1 MLSQRTIDIVKATAP
16 VLEEHGETLTQH
28 FYKRMFAHNPE
39 VAPFF
44 NPAHQRAGS
53 QQKALA
59 AAICAYAANIENLE
73 VLGGAVELIAQ
84 KHSSLRILPEHY
96 PIVGEN
102 LLASIREVLGPA
114 ATEQVITAWAEAYG
128 FLAEILIGRE
138 KQIYSTHERARNG
151 WVGFK
156 PFRVVRTV
164 PESEIITS
172 FYLQPAMA
180 AGCLSS
186 NLASTSPSAFR
197 TMRDD
202 NDAEL
207 QSFQSTW

>member
-1 MLSQRTIDIVKATAP
+1 M
-16 VLEEHGETLTQH
+16 
-28 FYKRMFAHNPE
+28 
-39 VAPFF
+39 
-44 NPAHQRAGS
+44 
-53 QQKALA
+53 
-59 AAICAYAANIENLE
+59 
-73 VLGGAVELIAQ
+73 
-84 KHSSLRILPEHY
+84 PEHY

-138 KQIYSTHERARNG
+138 KQIYSMQERTRHG

-172 FYLQPAMA
+172 FYLQPADGGAVPLLGPGVRVTDRSLSRTIEDKQPRCGITVFPTHRVEDFFRISVKQEPKGFCFEFSAPKRQRRESRSRPGPPCGEFFIDLTEKHERPLMLLS
-180 AGCLSS
+180 AGGVL
-186 NLASTSPSAFR
+186 TPSAKHVAGR
-197 TMRDD
+197 AQNSAGT
-202 NDAEL
+202 
-207 QSFQSTW
+207 